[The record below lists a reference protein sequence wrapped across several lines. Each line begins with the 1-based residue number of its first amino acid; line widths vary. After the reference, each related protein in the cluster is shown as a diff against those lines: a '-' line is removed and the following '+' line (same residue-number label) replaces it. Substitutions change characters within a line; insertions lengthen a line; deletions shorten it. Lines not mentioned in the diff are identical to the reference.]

1 MRNKIIVL
9 ILIFVSN
16 TICFAQKDITWKD
29 LSEVTFVDKYF
40 PEYDAIFLHP
50 TFSDSVKAL
59 EGEVL
64 TITGY
69 FLSIDPKAKFYVLSK
84 GPMSSCFFCGVGG
97 PETAIELQFAS
108 DPKFKTDD
116 IITVTGKFKLNSED
130 VRHFNY
136 IFTEPK
142 VEILDKK

>member
-1 MRNKIIVL
+1 MKNKIT
-9 ILIFVSN
+9 ILFILLSI
-16 TICFAQKDITWKD
+16 TICFAQEEVTWEE
-29 LSEVTFVDKYF
+29 LSKVTFVDKYF

-59 EGEVL
+59 EGKEL

-69 FLSIDPKAKFYVLSK
+69 FLSIDPKKKFYVLSK
-84 GPMSSCFFCGVGG
+84 GPMASCFFCGVGG
-97 PETAIELQFAS
+97 PETAIELQYSS

-116 IITVTGKFKLNSED
+116 IITVTGKFKLNAKD

-142 VEILDKK
+142 GQIVDKI

>member
-1 MRNKIIVL
+1 MFVFVL
-9 ILIFVSN
+9 SAIG
-16 TICFAQKDITWKD
+16 FAQEAVTWKN
-29 LSEVTFVDKYF
+29 LSKVTFEDKYF

-59 EGEVL
+59 EGKEL

-69 FLSIDPKAKFYVLSK
+69 FLSIDPEKEFYVLSK
-84 GPMSSCFFCGVGG
+84 GPMNACFFCGVGG
-97 PETAIELQFAS
+97 PETAIELQFTS

-116 IITVTGKFKLNSED
+116 IITVTGKFKLNSVD

-142 VEILDKK
+142 GQLVNKK